1 MPWHYIAQNK
11 IVLAR
16 WRSCLSEL
24 LIWQLL
30 FLMDVAAL
38 ISPINFT
45 DPPERTPKRQSLL
58 TLTPTNKDT
67 LGCIAIGVDVFT
79 TSNKNKAHAIKNIP
93 PFFAVLLT
101 VFYCLSTMRN
111 TYMQDDSTSTE
122 KKIPWKGTEDNNVW
136 KLSDI
141 LKRYFNLFVS
151 IHTIMYCSSY

>member
-1 MPWHYIAQNK
+1 
-11 IVLAR
+11 
-16 WRSCLSEL
+16 
-24 LIWQLL
+24 
-30 FLMDVAAL
+30 MDVAAL
-38 ISPINFT
+38 ISPINFA

-101 VFYCLSTMRN
+101 VFYCLSTVRN

-122 KKIPWKGTEDNNVW
+122 KKIP
-136 KLSDI
+136 
-141 LKRYFNLFVS
+141 
-151 IHTIMYCSSY
+151 